1 MRRCFVLALVLVTVS
16 SHAVTKRRAVAQPSA
31 PKRLTSWR
39 IEVTTSGGFA
49 PAVRT
54 SIALQSTGNAT
65 LLDFLGRPLC
75 ASSVTDSELA
85 SLATGV
91 AQARPESWA
100 PSYVSASNPTG
111 CCDQIRTSVKLTRA
125 FSDHTTATNQ
135 SYWFDVH
142 PELPAD
148 LNALY
153 DTAFGAASTRSRIEP
168 ACLSDAALKTW
179 SLDITEDG
187 GAGYRYHRVSLDSSG
202 NVFVQPNLRSGA
214 CRYAIAE
221 SEGRELSDAV
231 LTANAAAWSSSYVR
245 PENPNGCCDQIHTVV
260 RMSRNERGPDGAAI
274 PVTYTTEWYS
284 DHPLLP
290 ADLEHLHERL
300 LGNDS
305 SLFARFGAQCGPLF

>member
-1 MRRCFVLALVLVTVS
+1 MRRCFILALVLVTVS
-16 SHAVTKRRAVAQPSA
+16 SQAAAKRRAVAQPSP
-31 PKRLTSWR
+31 PKRLTSWTT
-39 IEVTTSGGFA
+39 EVTTSGGFA

-54 SIALQSTGNAT
+54 SIALQSTGSAT

-75 ASSVTDSELA
+75 ASSITDSELA
-85 SLATGV
+85 SLATSV

-100 PSYVSASNPTG
+100 SSYVPASNPTG
-111 CCDQIRTSVKLTRA
+111 CCDQIRTNVKLTRA
-125 FSDHTTATNQ
+125 FSDHTTTT
-135 SYWFDVH
+135 SESFWFDVH

-153 DTAFGAASTRSRIEP
+153 ETAFGAVSTRSRIEP

-202 NVFVQPNLRSGA
+202 NVFVQPNYRSGA
-214 CRYAIAE
+214 CRYAIAA
-221 SEGRELSDAV
+221 SETHELSDAV
-231 LTANAAAWSSSYVR
+231 LTANAAAWSSSYAR

-260 RMSRNERGPDGAAI
+260 RLSRNERGPDGEPI

-284 DHPLLP
+284 DHPTLP
-290 ADLEHLHERL
+290 ADLEPLRERL
-300 LGNDS
+300 LGNNS

>member
-1 MRRCFVLALVLVTVS
+1 MRRWLVLALALVS
-16 SHAVTKRRAVAQPSA
+16 LSAQAATKRRAVSQPSA
-31 PKRLTSWR
+31 PKRVTSWT

-54 SIALQSTGNAT
+54 SIALQSAGNAT

-75 ASSVTDSELA
+75 ANSITDSELA
-85 SLATGV
+85 SLATSV

-100 PSYVSASNPTG
+100 SSYVPASNPTG
-111 CCDQIRTSVKLTRA
+111 CCDQIRTNVKLMRT
-125 FSDHTTATNQ
+125 FSDRTTTTNE

-148 LNALY
+148 LSALY
-153 DTAFGAASTRSRIEP
+153 DVAFGAASTRSRIEP
-168 ACLSDAALKTW
+168 ACLSDAALKAW

-202 NVFVQPNLRSGA
+202 NVFVQPNYRSGA
-214 CRYAIAE
+214 CRYAIAD
-221 SEGRELSDAV
+221 SEEHELSEAV

-260 RMSRNERGPDGAAI
+260 RMSRNERGPDGAPI

-290 ADLEHLHERL
+290 ADLEHLHRRL
-300 LGNDS
+300 FGNE
-305 SLFARFGAQCGPLF
+305 SLFARLGAQCGPIF

>member
-1 MRRCFVLALVLVTVS
+1 MRRCLVLALALVTLS
-16 SHAVTKRRAVAQPSA
+16 AQAATKRRAVAQPSA
-31 PKRLTSWR
+31 PKRVTSWT

-75 ASSVTDSELA
+75 NNTITESELA
-85 SLATGV
+85 TLATSV
-91 AQARPESWA
+91 AQAHPESWA
-100 PSYVSASNPTG
+100 PSYVDASNPTG
-111 CCDQIRTSVKLTRA
+111 CCDQIRTNMKLTRA
-125 FSDHTTATNQ
+125 FSDRTTTSNE
-135 SYWFDVH
+135 SFWFDVH

-148 LNALY
+148 LSALY
-153 DTAFGAASTRSRIEP
+153 EVAFGAASTRSRIEP
-168 ACLSDAALKTW
+168 ACLSDAALKAW

-202 NVFVQPNLRSGA
+202 NVFVQPNYRSGA
-214 CRYAIAE
+214 CRYAIDG
-221 SEGRELSDAV
+221 SEAHQLSDAV
-231 LTANAAAWSSSYVR
+231 LNANAAAWSSSYAR

-260 RMSRNERGPDGAAI
+260 RLSRNERGPDGAPL

-290 ADLEHLHERL
+290 PDLEHLH
-300 LGNDS
+300 GDAF
-305 SLFARFGAQCGPLF
+305 SLFTRFAAQCGPLF